1 MARKPSFTRAD
12 RLEQLML
19 DEVERLIEFELRSPL
34 ARRAKPVVA
43 KLSPDLGHL
52 RVGYVLHGGGEPPRE
67 VQEALTKAAPYVARA
82 LGEVLD
88 LKKRLEVAFT
98 IERDALQA
106 QRVQSLLQET
116 PKPTAEESE

>member
-1 MARKPSFTRAD
+1 
-12 RLEQLML
+12 ML
-19 DEVERLIEFELRSPL
+19 DEVERLLEFELRNPL

-52 RVGYVLHGGGEPPRE
+52 RVGYVLHDGSEPSRE
-67 VQEALTKAAPYVARA
+67 VQDALAKAAPYVART

-98 IERDALQA
+98 VERDALQA
-106 QRVQSLLQET
+106 QRIQTILQRDPAPASEPE
-116 PKPTAEESE
+116 PKPDAAE